1 MTRPRLIAWI
11 ALAGVVAATSGC
23 MAQRLSVARDLAERS
38 KPFTAAPEHSERR
51 ILVVGD
57 STGLG
62 TGADSPQESVAGRIG
77 TAHPHWLIDNFAE
90 NGAKYAD
97 VAEQLEGAHKRYDL
111 VLVIAGGNDVMRL
124 TPADRLR
131 ENITRVVRLAQ
142 GRAPTVVLMPMGNVG
157 HAPFFFAPVSW
168 LMSHRSKE
176 LHAMVQQIASESG
189 ARYVRL
195 LQPAEIDPF
204 ALQPK
209 KMHAADGLHP
219 SSQGYAQWFEELQA
233 QGGLAPAADH

>member
-11 ALAGVVAATSGC
+11 ALASAVVATSGC
-23 MAQRLSVARDLAERS
+23 MAHRLSVGKDLAAHAER
-38 KPFTAAPEHSERR
+38 FAAAPEQPQRR

-62 TGADSPQESVAGRIG
+62 TGADSANDSIPGRIG
-77 TAHPHWLIDNFAE
+77 AAHPQWLVDNLAE

-97 VAEQLEGAHKRYDL
+97 VATQLESTHKRYDL
-111 VLVIAGGNDVMRL
+111 VLVIAGGNDVMRF

-131 ENITRVVRLAQ
+131 QDIKRSVHLAQ
-142 GRAPTVVLMPMGNVG
+142 GHAPVVVLMPMGNVG
-157 HAPFFFAPVSW
+157 HAPFFFPPVSW
-168 LMSHRSKE
+168 LMSRRSKQ
-176 LHAMVQQIASESG
+176 LHAMVQQSASESG

-195 LQPAEIDPF
+195 LQPAETDPF
-204 ALQPK
+204 ALHPK
-209 KMHAADGLHP
+209 TMHAADGLHP

-233 QGGLAPAADH
+233 QGGLAPAAVH